1 MAKLTSSPSR
11 LWLTASSTTLP
22 PIRRRRYP
30 WLSSP
35 KPCTRRCARAFHRAY
50 LQFPMRGIRMTT
62 GSPTAPGFPRGRLQ
76 LNRLTPQRQHR
87 FLAITTPHPC
97 CDVHRRRSR
106 TRRASRLRASR
117 LRASRLRRSQL
128 RANPSRRLRRHRPQL
143 LLEQQPVCRL
153 LPVRSLLPKI
163 KTIPSCAEAFR
174 REPLSRKKSRLLL
187 TNRLLLLQ
195 RRNLLARRALF
206 S

>member
-11 LWLTASSTTLP
+11 SWLTASSTTPL

-35 KPCTRRCARAFHRAY
+35 KPCTRRCARVFHRAY
-50 LQFPMRGIRMTT
+50 LQFPMRGIRMTS

-76 LNRLTPQRQHR
+76 LNRLTPQRQRR

-97 CDVHRRRSR
+97 CDIHRRRSR
-106 TRRASRLRASR
+106 TQRTSPLRTSRLRASR
-117 LRASRLRRSQL
+117 LRASPR
-128 RANPSRRLRRHRPQL
+128 RRLRPHRPQS
-143 LLEQQPVCRL
+143 LLEQQPVRRL
-153 LPVRSLLPKI
+153 PRVRSLLPKI

-174 REPLSRKKSRLLL
+174 REPLSRKQSTLLL
-187 TNRLLLLQ
+187 RTNRLLLLQ

>member
-50 LQFPMRGIRMTT
+50 LQFCMHGIRMTT
-62 GSPTAPGFPRGRLQ
+62 GSLMASWFPPGRLQ
-76 LNRLTPQRQHR
+76 LSRLTPPRHRR
-87 FLAITTPHPC
+87 FLAITMPHPC
-97 CDVHRRRSR
+97 CDVRRRSR
-106 TRRASRLRASR
+106 TRRTSRLRVSRLRAS
-117 LRASRLRRSQL
+117 
-128 RANPSRRLRRHRPQL
+128 PSRRLRRHRPQL
-143 LLEQQPVCRL
+143 LLEQQPVRRL

>member
-1 MAKLTSSPSR
+1 MAKLTSFPSR
-11 LWLTASSTTLP
+11 LWLTASSTTPL

-35 KPCTRRCARAFHRAY
+35 KPCTRRCARAFHKAY

-62 GSPTAPGFPRGRLQ
+62 GSLMAPGFPPGRLQ
-76 LNRLTPQRQHR
+76 LNRLTPQRHHR
-87 FLAITTPHPC
+87 FLAITTPHQC
-97 CDVHRRRSR
+97 CDVQRRRSR
-106 TRRASRLRASR
+106 TQRTSPLRTSRLRASR
-117 LRASRLRRSQL
+117 LRASPR
-128 RANPSRRLRRHRPQL
+128 RRLRPHRPQS
-143 LLEQQPVCRL
+143 LLEQQPVRRL
-153 LPVRSLLPKI
+153 PPVRSLLPKI

>member
-22 PIRRRRYP
+22 PIRRRRYL

-50 LQFPMRGIRMTT
+50 LQFCMHGIRMTT

-76 LNRLTPQRQHR
+76 LNRLTPQRQRR

-106 TRRASRLRASR
+106 TRRTSRLRASR
-117 LRASRLRRSQL
+117 LRAS
-128 RANPSRRLRRHRPQL
+128 PSRRRPHRPQL
-143 LLEQQPVCRL
+143 LLEQQPVRRL
-153 LPVRSLLPKI
+153 PPVRSLLPKI
-163 KTIPSCAEAFR
+163 KTIPSYAEAFR

-187 TNRLLLLQ
+187 RTNNRLLLRQ